1 MSERKVRRFGLVIK
15 AKPNKIKQY
24 QKLHSNN
31 VLGVRK
37 LLRKYHI
44 TNFSIFK
51 VKITKTIILFGY
63 FEYTGNSYKKDML
76 KMNKEPEIIKW
87 LSICDP
93 CQIPLKGHET
103 WAEMVSI
110 YSVSYTHLTLPTTPY
125 V

>member
-1 MSERKVRRFGLVIK
+1 MSKKKVKRFGLVIK
-15 AKPNKIKQY
+15 VKPNKIKKY

-31 VLGVRK
+31 VSGVRK

-51 VKITKTIILFGY
+51 ATITKTIVLFGY
-63 FEYTGNSYKKDML
+63 YEYTGKCYREDML
-76 KMNKEPEIIKW
+76 KMNSEPEIIKW

-93 CQIPLKGHET
+93 CQIPLKGHKT

-110 YSVSYTHLTLPTTPY
+110 YYNK
-125 V
+125 